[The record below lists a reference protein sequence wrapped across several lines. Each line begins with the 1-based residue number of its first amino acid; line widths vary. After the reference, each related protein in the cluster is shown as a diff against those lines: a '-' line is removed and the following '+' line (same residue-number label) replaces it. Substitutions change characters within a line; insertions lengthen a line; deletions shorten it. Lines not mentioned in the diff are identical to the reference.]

1 MGLSPPCHHRV
12 GSKRFSLE
20 AYRYTCSD
28 EKYYLRRMLVTRDK
42 LNPTRR
48 FLQVRISNCLIGNYS
63 ELKLIINYRKC
74 KNVRGNKS
82 LVINKPRPTCTNVY
96 FSCNRSFK
104 RYLACILRGAWQ
116 GCVKQ
121 CARLC
126 ACIRCF
132 LSNASEPTTD
142 FVSYSFARHVLATAV
157 TYRVPGATVHA
168 RTLVSSRRFIM
179 YIELSNFL

>member
-20 AYRYTCSD
+20 AYRYTCLD

-96 FSCNRSFK
+96 FSCNRSSK

-132 LSNASEPTTD
+132 FEQRFRTD
-142 FVSYSFARHVLATAV
+142 YRLRVIFVRSAMFLQRQLHIVYQGQLFMLVPSFPLVVL
-157 TYRVPGATVHA
+157 
-168 RTLVSSRRFIM
+168 LCISS
-179 YIELSNFL
+179 

>member
-1 MGLSPPCHHRV
+1 MKNITLEECLS
-12 GSKRFSLE
+12 
-20 AYRYTCSD
+20 
-28 EKYYLRRMLVTRDK
+28 RDK

-82 LVINKPRPTCTNVY
+82 LVINKPGPTCTNVY
-96 FSCNRSFK
+96 FSCNRSSK

-142 FVSYSFARHVLATAV
+142 FVSYSFALPCSCNGSYISCTRGNCSCSYPRFLSSFYYV
-157 TYRVPGATVHA
+157 YRV
-168 RTLVSSRRFIM
+168 
-179 YIELSNFL
+179 E